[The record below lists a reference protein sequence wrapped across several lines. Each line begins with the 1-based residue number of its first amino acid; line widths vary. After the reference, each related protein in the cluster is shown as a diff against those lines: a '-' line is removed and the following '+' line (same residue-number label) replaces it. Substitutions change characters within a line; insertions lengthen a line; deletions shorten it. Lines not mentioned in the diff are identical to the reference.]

1 VIQRDFGITQ
11 AAVSQHLKVLRDSG
25 FASVCVGGTR
35 RIYAIDAQ
43 PFQEID
49 AGLNHFRQFWE
60 VDAPCPLR
68 PRSSE
73 GPGRQRMEPV
83 GRDGVYLQSRR
94 RSFARPR
101 RPRVA
106 GLSPSNL
113 CPAIEWGFFIATI
126 IAMAQFASQGHRIDA
141 GGRHD

>member
-60 VDAPCPLR
+60 VDAVTARSARAAAKGRGPTDGTGR
-68 PRSSE
+68 P
-73 GPGRQRMEPV
+73 
-83 GRDGVYLQSRR
+83 
-94 RSFARPR
+94 
-101 RPRVA
+101 
-106 GLSPSNL
+106 
-113 CPAIEWGFFIATI
+113 
-126 IAMAQFASQGHRIDA
+126 
-141 GGRHD
+141 